1 MTKRIYRVRI
11 TDYPASMKEWEN
23 NPDNIDEDGTYYFP
37 WAPEGWEPDA
47 AYLRMHPDGLFR
59 WPSTRHLYRSR
70 SAALD
75 RAHLIEFYGATCVV
89 ESADLRWE
97 EIGKAVR
104 RRAAERDL
112 ARAERL
118 EAEASILR
126 DRALGGGSR

>member
-11 TDYPASMKEWEN
+11 TDYPASMKERGN
-23 NPDNIDEDGTYYFP
+23 DYTTLST

-47 AYLRMHPDGLFR
+47 AYLRTYPDGLFR
-59 WPSTRHLYRSR
+59 WPSTRRLYRSR

-89 ESADLRWE
+89 ESADLKWE

-112 ARAERL
+112 ARAEHL
-118 EAEASILR
+118 EAQAAFLR
-126 DRALGGGSR
+126 ARALGGGSR

>member
-11 TDYPASMKEWEN
+11 TDYPASMKERGN
-23 NPDNIDEDGTYYFP
+23 DYTTLST

-47 AYLRMHPDGLFR
+47 AYLRTYPDGLFR

-89 ESADLRWE
+89 ESADLKWE

-112 ARAERL
+112 ARAEHL
-118 EAEASILR
+118 EAQAAFLR
-126 DRALGGGSR
+126 ARALGGGSR

>member
-11 TDYPASMKEWEN
+11 TDYPAAMKERGN
-23 NPDNIDEDGTYYFP
+23 DYTTLST

-47 AYLRMHPDGLFR
+47 AYLRTYPDGLFR

-89 ESADLRWE
+89 ESADLKWE

-112 ARAERL
+112 ARAEHL
-118 EAEASILR
+118 EAQAAFLR
-126 DRALGGGSR
+126 ARALGGGSR

>member
-11 TDYPASMKEWEN
+11 TDYPASMKERGN
-23 NPDNIDEDGTYYFP
+23 DYTTLST
-37 WAPEGWEPDA
+37 WAPDGWEPDA

-89 ESADLRWE
+89 ESADLKWE

-118 EAEASILR
+118 EAQAAILR
-126 DRALGGGSR
+126 DRALGGESR

>member
-11 TDYPASMKEWEN
+11 TDYPASMKKRGN
-23 NPDNIDEDGTYYFP
+23 DYTTLST
-37 WAPEGWEPDA
+37 WAPDGWEPNA
-47 AYLRMHPDGLFR
+47 AYLRTYPDGLFR

-75 RAHLIEFYGATCVV
+75 RAHLIERYGATCVV
-89 ESADLRWE
+89 ESADLKWE